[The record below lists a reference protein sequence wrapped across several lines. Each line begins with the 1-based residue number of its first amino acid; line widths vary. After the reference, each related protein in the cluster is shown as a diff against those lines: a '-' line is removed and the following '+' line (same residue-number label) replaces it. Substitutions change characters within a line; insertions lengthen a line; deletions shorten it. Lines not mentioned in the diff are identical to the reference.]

1 MIRKSMMIAVLTA
14 TLLSSYDAFAQRY
27 RERDADYF
35 PRHEMYIQYGT
46 PTLIE
51 FVTMKDTR
59 ITDYDPVFEGEG
71 ESRNHKFTGV
81 AGLGYNF
88 FTTEK
93 LSFGAY
99 LGYSWTQ
106 ADIYATK
113 ISGVPTN
120 EFLYTSSMN
129 NWCIT
134 AASSLIWWQQGSME
148 LSSGVYLGVDII
160 NESLSD
166 VKRQGIDEADNRVKF
181 AYHLTAAKFRWGETV
196 GGFAELGFGYR
207 GILNVGLS
215 VKL

>member
-1 MIRKSMMIAVLTA
+1 MIIAVLTA

-51 FVTMKDTR
+51 FATMANNGIKDN
-59 ITDYDPVFEGEG
+59 DPILDREC

-88 FTTEK
+88 YTTDR
-93 LSFGAY
+93 LSFGGY

-106 ADIYATK
+106 ADIYAIK
-113 ISGVPTN
+113 LLGAPTDQ
-120 EFLYTSSMN
+120 LQYTSSMS

-148 LSSGVYLGVDII
+148 LSSGVYLGIDIM
-160 NESLSD
+160 NESLRD
-166 VKRQGIDEADNRVKF
+166 VAYPDIDEADNRVKF

-196 GGFAELGFGYR
+196 GGFVELGFGYR
-207 GILNVGLS
+207 GILNLGLS
-215 VKL
+215 IKL

>member
-1 MIRKSMMIAVLTA
+1 MIIAVLTA
-14 TLLSSYDAFAQRY
+14 TLLSSYDASAQRY

-59 ITDYDPVFEGEG
+59 ITDNDPVLNREC

-81 AGLGYNF
+81 AGIGYNF
-88 FTTEK
+88 STTDR

-113 ISGVPTN
+113 LLGAPVN
-120 EFLYTSSMN
+120 ELQYTSSMS

-134 AASSLIWWQQGSME
+134 AASSLTWWQQGSME
-148 LSSGVYLGVDII
+148 LSSGVYLGVDIM

-166 VKRQGIDEADNRVKF
+166 VKRQGIDKADNRVKF